1 MSILI
6 RDETMA
12 TELAAADGPQ
22 ELRTS
27 DGRLLGRFV
36 PAAQDDIF
44 PEFGVKYGEL
54 LQEIQDPHTEW
65 HAPDEVMARLREI
78 DRCSP

>member
-12 TELAAADGPQ
+12 TELASADGPQ

-27 DGRLLGRFV
+27 DGRLLGRFI
-36 PAAQDDIF
+36 PAASDGVF
-44 PEFGVKYGEL
+44 PEFGVKYSEL
-54 LQEIQDPHTEW
+54 LQEINDPNTKWHT
-65 HAPDEVMARLREI
+65 PDEVMTRLREI